1 VTVAEGKGSEM
12 SQQVYPVVF
21 SDLDG
26 TLLDYDTYSF
36 EPAAEAIRLLR
47 DRGIPIVI
55 CSSKTR
61 AEIEAVQEAMGLDH
75 PFIAENGGGLFVP
88 RGYFPFPIG
97 GGRRD
102 GRHDAFEFSPR
113 YPRIVATLHARA
125 RAAGA
130 GVVGFADLS
139 VEQLAAVCGLTIAQ
153 ARLAKRRDYDEPF
166 TVVEG
171 GAAARGAL
179 FGALRAAGLTCT
191 TGGRFDHVTG
201 ATGKGS
207 AVRVARELYAR
218 ASGRRVMAI
227 GLGDGLNDVSMFR
240 EVDIPVLVG
249 SRSMPGIARLLSGIS
264 VARLTERRGP
274 EGWADAITDIVG
286 ELGTEPARTAW
297 RSMEA

>member
-1 VTVAEGKGSEM
+1 MRGGLF
-12 SQQVYPVVF
+12 PVVF

-26 TLLDYDTYSF
+26 TLLDHDTYSF
-36 EPAAEAIRLLR
+36 EPAAEAIGLLR
-47 DRGIPIVI
+47 ERGIPIVI

-61 AEIEAVQEAMGLDH
+61 AEIEALQATMGIDH
-75 PFIAENGGGLFVP
+75 PFVSENGGALFVP
-88 RGYFPFPIG
+88 RGYFPFQIA

-113 YPRIVATLHARA
+113 YARIVATLRARA
-125 RAAGA
+125 RASGA

-139 VEQLAAVCGLTIAQ
+139 GEQLAAVCGLTLAQ

-171 GAAARGAL
+171 GATARGAL

-191 TGGRFDHVTG
+191 SGSRFDHVTG
-201 ATGKGS
+201 SHGKGT

-218 ASGRRVMAI
+218 ASGRPVLTV

-240 EVDIPVLVG
+240 EVDVPVLVG
-249 SRSMPGIARLLSGIS
+249 SHSVPGVARLLRGIS

-274 EGWADAITDIVG
+274 EGWADAIADIVG
-286 ELGTEPARTAW
+286 ELEARPSHAE
-297 RSMEA
+297 RRGAEA